1 MNAEALGES
10 VSFPRPSYDGKYI
23 MFTLS
28 DYGNFSIWHK
38 EADLW
43 LLDLTSGDLRK
54 LSEVN
59 SDDTERFVSTP
70 FTLLLDTDSKE

>member
-1 MNAEALGES
+1 MPEKYDEIRYSLCCIDFNPDNGTFGERVDTLINAEDLKKS

-38 EADLW
+38 EADLCC
-43 LLDLTSGDLRK
+43 
-54 LSEVN
+54 
-59 SDDTERFVSTP
+59 
-70 FTLLLDTDSKE
+70 